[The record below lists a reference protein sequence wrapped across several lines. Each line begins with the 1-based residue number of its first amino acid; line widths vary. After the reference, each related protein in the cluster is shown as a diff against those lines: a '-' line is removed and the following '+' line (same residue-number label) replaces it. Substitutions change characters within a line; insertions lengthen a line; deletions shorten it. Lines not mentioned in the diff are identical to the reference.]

1 VRLYEADK
9 VHTVY
14 ISDNFVNEFV
24 D

>member
-24 D
+24 E